1 MNVSYQMGAEMDEHI
16 RRALQRDR
24 VFDITTIGRK
34 SGKQHRIETAI
45 FRDNGNLYLTGL
57 PGRRDWYA
65 NLLVNPDFTI
75 HVKQSGVADVP
86 ARAIPITDA
95 DARQAIIGRIVTGIG
110 RTGEVDA
117 WAQNS
122 PLALVE
128 IDGWS
133 TSV

>member
-1 MNVSYQMGAEMDEHI
+1 MDEHI

-24 VFDITTIGRK
+24 VFDITTTGRK
-34 SGKQHRIETAI
+34 SGKRHRIETAI

-65 NLLVNPDFTI
+65 NLLVNRDFTI
-75 HVKQSGVADVP
+75 HVKQSASADLP
-86 ARAIPITDA
+86 ARATPITDPA
-95 DARQAIIGRIVTGIG
+95 ARQAIIGRIATGIG
-110 RTGEVDA
+110 RANEVDA
-117 WAQNS
+117 WVEGS

-133 TSV
+133 PAA